1 MNNNIFDNS
10 QVSFM
15 TADLDIHDMDI
26 FKNEI
31 SRRYNNSNNILGELN
46 VLSPQPGSQPKLKE
60 DNEQVS
66 VHSQPAHN

>member
-1 MNNNIFDNS
+1 
-10 QVSFM
+10 M

-46 VLSPQPGSQPKLKE
+46 VLSP
-60 DNEQVS
+60 
-66 VHSQPAHN
+66 